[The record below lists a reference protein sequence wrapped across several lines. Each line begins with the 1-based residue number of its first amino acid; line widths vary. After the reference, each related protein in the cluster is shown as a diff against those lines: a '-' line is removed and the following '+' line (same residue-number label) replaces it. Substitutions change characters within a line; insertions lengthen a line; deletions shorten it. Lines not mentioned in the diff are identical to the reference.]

1 MVVRSGTIWLCTLYA
16 STDSEISS
24 PEKRLIKTWATEGKM
39 REPPEPPMTA
49 YNEEEEEDDDDEGRE
64 ECVVGL
70 RMMEADVEDSGLGRE
85 MKNKSANAGK
95 QGTRWDGMGWDEVW
109 MDFG

>member
-1 MVVRSGTIWLCTLYA
+1 
-16 STDSEISS
+16 
-24 PEKRLIKTWATEGKM
+24 M

-49 YNEEEEEDDDDEGRE
+49 YNEEEEDDDDDEGRE

-95 QGTRWDGMGWDEVW
+95 QGTRWDGMGWAG
-109 MDFG
+109 MRFGWTLDNLLFAGRRVIPRTGPQTECIRSSGNSKIIC